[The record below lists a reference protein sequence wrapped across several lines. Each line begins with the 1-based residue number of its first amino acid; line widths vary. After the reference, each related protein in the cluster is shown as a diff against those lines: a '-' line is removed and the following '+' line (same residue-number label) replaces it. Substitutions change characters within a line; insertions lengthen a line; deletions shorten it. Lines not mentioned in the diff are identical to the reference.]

1 MRSAGIIVYNIEIR
15 EILIGTN
22 RAQEKPFGVG
32 YGVDDKNKTIEQ
44 FFNNMV
50 TKYGI
55 SYELKDVLPPNI
67 KSDTNLTKLFPDV
80 RFNIVKQLFPED
92 RINLLGFPERHL
104 VDNDFSCSLST
115 AGEFSGFPKGGEKE
129 IDSGLLINTALRE
142 FYEETG
148 YDFRDILPNPIVPRS
163 FSGPDITNI
172 NTVYDIGY
180 HDNYQFYFIPVNNE
194 TAQDILRDYSD
205 VKYHSELFNL
215 RFVPIPKL
223 DRASQNVLNFLTKPP
238 LPEPPKFTDPYT
250 SGRSSPSQPVQS
262 KFTSLPSTGRYS
274 PPHLRKEN
282 PPHLSGGIPDYHQK
296 YLKYKNKLDC

>member
-1 MRSAGIIVYNIEIR
+1 
-15 EILIGTN
+15 
-22 RAQEKPFGVG
+22 
-32 YGVDDKNKTIEQ
+32 
-44 FFNNMV
+44 MV

-80 RFNIVKQLFPED
+80 RFNIIKQLFPED
-92 RINLLGFPERHL
+92 RINLPGFPERHL

-148 YDFRDILPNPIVPRS
+148 YDFRDILPNPIVPRL
-163 FSGPDITNI
+163 FSDLDITNI
-172 NTVYDIGY
+172 TDIKTVYDVGY

-194 TAQDILRDYSD
+194 TAQDILRYYGGPNG
-205 VKYHSELFNL
+205 VRYHSELFNL

-223 DRASQNVLNFLTKPP
+223 DRASQNVLNFLTKHP
-238 LPEPPKFTDPYT
+238 LPEPPKFTGPST

-262 KFTSLPSTGRYS
+262 KFTSRPSTGRYS
-274 PPHLRKEN
+274 PPHLR
-282 PPHLSGGIPDYHQK
+282 GGDPDYYQK
-296 YLKYKNKLDC
+296 YLKYKNKLNY